1 MPVSHVPPAVR
12 RGVRD
17 ATPVAVGIVPFGLV
31 TGVASVEAGLSPVQA
46 VGFSFLAFAGASQLA
61 VVDLFGRNA
70 ALAVVVLTG
79 VVINLRL
86 LMFSAS
92 IAPYFRTFDPRWK
105 TLSSYLLTDQ
115 AYALAVSW
123 YREEDPG
130 PTARFRYFVAAA
142 GSLWVVWQA
151 SLVVGVVAGA
161 NVPESWG
168 LEFAVPLVFLGLLV
182 PAVSDRPSL
191 AAAVVGGG
199 VAVAGDVVAVGG
211 STGLPYNL
219 SLVVGAVAGILAGV
233 VVSAPGDGEGDER
246 GESANEERDGDADPG
261 TSEGAER

>member
-17 ATPVAVGIVPFGLV
+17 ATPVAVGIIPFGLV

-46 VGFSFLAFAGASQLA
+46 VGLSFLAFAGASQLA
-61 VVDLFGRNA
+61 VVDLLGRNA

-79 VVINLRL
+79 VVINLRM

-92 IAPYFRTFDPRWK
+92 IAPYFRAFGARWK

-123 YREEDPG
+123 YREEDPD
-130 PTARFRYFVAAA
+130 PTARFRYFVAAG

-151 SLVVGVVAGA
+151 SLVVGVFAGA
-161 NVPESWG
+161 NVPASWG

-182 PAVSDRPSL
+182 PAVSNRPTL

-211 STGLPYNL
+211 GTGLPYNL
-219 SLVVGAVAGILAGV
+219 SLIVGAVAGVLAGV
-233 VVSAPGDGEGDER
+233 VVSAAGDGDEGNA
-246 GESANEERDGDADPG
+246 GSPEE
-261 TSEGAER
+261 AEH

>member
-1 MPVSHVPPAVR
+1 VSVSHVPPAVR

-17 ATPVAVGIVPFGLV
+17 ATPVAVGIVPFGLI
-31 TGVASVEAGLSPVQA
+31 TGVASVEAGLSPAQA

-61 VVDLFGRNA
+61 VVDLLGRNA
-70 ALAVVVLTG
+70 ALAVAVLTG

-92 IAPYFRTFDPRWK
+92 IAPYFRPLDPRRK

-123 YREEDPG
+123 YREADPDS
-130 PTARFRYFVAAA
+130 TARFRYFVAAG

-151 SLVVGVVAGA
+151 SLVAGVVAGA

-182 PAVSDRPSL
+182 PAVSNRPTL

-199 VAVAGDVVAVGG
+199 VAVAGDVVTVGG
-211 STGLPYNL
+211 SPGLPYNL
-219 SLVVGAVAGILAGV
+219 SLVVGAVAGVLAGV
-233 VVSAPGDGEGDER
+233 AVSAAGDGG
-246 GESANEERDGDADPG
+246 DGDANGGSNGDPE
-261 TSEGAER
+261 TSEGAGD